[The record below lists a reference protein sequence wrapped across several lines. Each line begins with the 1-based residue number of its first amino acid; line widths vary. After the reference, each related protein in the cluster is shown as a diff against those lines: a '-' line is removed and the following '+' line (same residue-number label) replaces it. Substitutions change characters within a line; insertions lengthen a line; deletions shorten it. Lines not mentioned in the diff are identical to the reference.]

1 MSIICCTGWIAMD
14 KRSHKLSQTQ
24 KTVIFA
30 LGGVVVFILVFC
42 AALIVGR
49 YGISFK
55 DFFRMLANPD
65 AYPMER
71 SIVVNLRLPR
81 TIIAALTGIALSL
94 SGLLYQETF
103 QNKLV
108 SPDLLGVSSGSGVG
122 AALAI
127 LLGLSSALISLF
139 AFLFGIITVLLTMFI
154 SKVFRNRTSTILI
167 LAGIIVGGCM
177 SAILSFIKYLADA
190 ETTLASITFWLM
202 GSFENSQMSD
212 VWFLLPI
219 VGACTILTL
228 IFSWRINIVA
238 LGREEAQTRG
248 INYAVYRAA
257 IIAVA
262 TLLTAS
268 SVAFAGTISWIG
280 LVVPHIVRLLVGRN
294 TRKTIPLCVIFG
306 ANFMV
311 IADMLSRCF
320 TAAEIPL
327 SAVTGFFGTIIFVV
341 ILFVRRKTIS
351 ERD

>member
-1 MSIICCTGWIAMD
+1 MD
-14 KRSHKLSQTQ
+14 KHSHKISQKGRTI
-24 KTVIFA
+24 IFA
-30 LGGVVVFILVFC
+30 CCGIALFFVVFCV
-42 AALIVGR
+42 ALMVGR
-49 YGISFK
+49 YNISFP
-55 DFFRMLANPD
+55 DFFNMLSDPEKYRM
-65 AYPMER
+65 EK

-139 AFLFGIITVLLTMFI
+139 AFVFGVITVIATLFI
-154 SKVFRNRTSTILI
+154 SKVFRNKTSMILI
-167 LAGIIVGGCM
+167 LSGIIVGGFM
-177 SAILSFIKYLADA
+177 SAALSFIKYLADA
-190 ETTLASITFWLM
+190 ETTLAGITYWLM
-202 GSFENSQMSD
+202 GSFENSQLSD
-212 VWFLLPI
+212 IWFLLPI
-219 VGACTILTL
+219 VGTCTFLTL

-248 INYAVYRAA
+248 INYRVYRIA
-257 IIAVA
+257 IIAIA

-280 LVVPHIVRLLVGRN
+280 LVVPHIVRLIVGRN
-294 TRKTIPLCVIFG
+294 TRKTIPLCIIFG
-306 ANFMV
+306 ANFM
-311 IADMLSRCF
+311 ILADIFSRCF
-320 TAAEIPL
+320 TSAEIPL
-327 SAVTGFFGTIIFVV
+327 SAVTGFFGTIIFII
-341 ILFVRRKTIS
+341 ILFIRRKTIS

>member
-1 MSIICCTGWIAMD
+1 MD
-14 KRSHKLSQTQ
+14 KHSHKLSKTS
-24 KTVIFA
+24 KTVLFSVVGSVFFLLIFCTA
-30 LGGVVVFILVFC
+30 LM
-42 AALIVGR
+42 VGR
-49 YGISFK
+49 YSISFT
-55 DFFRMLANPD
+55 DFFKMLFSSSGYD
-65 AYPMER
+65 MER

-108 SPDLLGVSSGSGVG
+108 SPDLLGVSSGAGVG

-127 LLGLSSALISLF
+127 LLGLTSAFISLF
-139 AFLFGIITVLLTMFI
+139 AFVFGIVTVLATVFI
-154 SKVFRNRTSTILI
+154 SNVFRNKSSMILI
-167 LAGIIVGGCM
+167 LSGIIVGGCM

-190 ETTLASITFWLM
+190 ETTLAGITYWLM
-202 GSFENSQMSD
+202 GSFENSLMSD
-212 VWFLLPI
+212 VWVLLPI
-219 VGACTILTL
+219 VGVCTVITL
-228 IFSWRINIVA
+228 LLSWRINIVA

-248 INYAVYRAA
+248 INYKAYRIL
-257 IIAVA
+257 IIAIA

-294 TRKTIPLCVIFG
+294 TKNSIPLCIVFG

-311 IADMLSRCF
+311 LTDIISRCF

-327 SAVTGFFGTIIFVV
+327 SAVTGFFGTVIFVV
-341 ILFVRRKTIS
+341 ILFIRRNTVS